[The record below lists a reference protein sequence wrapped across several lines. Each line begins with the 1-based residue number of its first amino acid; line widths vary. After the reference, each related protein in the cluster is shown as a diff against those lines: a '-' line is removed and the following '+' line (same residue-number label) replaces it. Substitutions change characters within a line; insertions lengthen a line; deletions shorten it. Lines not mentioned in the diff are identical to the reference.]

1 MKEGNIMLQRK
12 MIMSIASV
20 LVLVA
25 LIAGATMAWFT
36 DSETVAATFTAGTV
50 NVGINDPTDL
60 PIVNPGDI
68 IKFGELKD
76 AGYYHNPGTAGNEDT
91 GAGILPQGGYDRILK
106 IEYTGTKAAYVRVLV
121 DAKWAN
127 TQLANGNITMTPVA
141 GSNWDYVG
149 MVDGKYAFQL
159 NGILNGSVEKI
170 GVYEIANVANVP
182 FILNIDGA
190 TTGNEY
196 QGMGIT
202 MNVEV
207 QAVQAANVNPGAIPF
222 ATVIPAPIPAP

>member
-1 MKEGNIMLQRK
+1 MLQRK

-36 DSETVAATFTAGTV
+36 DSESVAATFTAGTV
-50 NVGINDPTDL
+50 NVGINDPLDL
-60 PIVNPGDI
+60 PIVNPGDKI
-68 IKFGELKD
+68 NFGTAEDL
-76 AGYYHNPGTAGNEDT
+76 GYYHNAGGD
-91 GAGILPQGGYDRILK
+91 GIAPQGGYDRILK